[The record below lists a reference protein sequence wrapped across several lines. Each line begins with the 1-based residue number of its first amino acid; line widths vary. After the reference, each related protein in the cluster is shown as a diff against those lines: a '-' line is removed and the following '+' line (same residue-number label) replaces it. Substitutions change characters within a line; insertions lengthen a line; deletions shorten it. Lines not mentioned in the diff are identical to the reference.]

1 MIMYIF
7 YVYIVLHKW
16 EVVMEAKVLE
26 VRPNGTPSTFDV
38 LVSMDADQHVFTI
51 EVETDRIGEHE
62 IQVAKSQDKL
72 WEAFNHNPVATNIYK
87 LVLSV
92 YNNEPVNLPVNLHNL

>member
-1 MIMYIF
+1 MEAQIISIESNKAPNSF
-7 YVYIVLHKW
+7 DVIVLI
-16 EVVMEAKVLE
+16 
-26 VRPNGTPSTFDV
+26 
-38 LVSMDADQHVFTI
+38 DADQHVFTI

-72 WEAFNHNPVATNIYK
+72 WEAFNHNPVATNIYE

-92 YNNEPVNLPVNLHNL
+92 YNNQPVDLPVNIDDL